1 VVHLCKWV
9 APRYPADLTG
19 QLYLRGGSTLNL
31 LRHRRSGGFMFSG
44 APSRTVCRLTLNH
57 DRK

>member
-31 LRHRRSGGFMFSG
+31 LGHRRSGGFMFRG